1 MARLLIISA
10 ASGRKEGNSLFL
22 DVKFVEGMSFYC
34 KYWDDEVCCM
44 IPHSNNK
51 TLFGALFDA
60 KNLPFSVE
68 FIPSYSEITYDQIA
82 LHDVILCD
90 GDSHSYLHI
99 SEIAEKKPN
108 KIIYVIEYTLNTRLR
123 ILFLEKKLSFLRKI
137 YSLLWILN
145 QERRRK
151 KAFKAAD
158 GLQANG
164 FPAFSRYKSL
174 NRNTLLYLDNRLGHE
189 MLPSESEISTREMKI
204 KTGQTVRFL
213 VSGRLER
220 MKGAQDIIPFCRFL
234 HDRSANF
241 SLDIFGGGSLE
252 NEIKVGITDFGL
264 QEKVHFHGLVDFE
277 TQLVPFAKRESD
289 IFLSL
294 NQQADPSCT
303 YIESMGCGLPI
314 LGYSNE
320 MWRRLLEASN
330 AGWIA
335 PLGDWM
341 ALAQLADK
349 IIGDRDDIIEKSR
362 NAFTYASEHCF
373 ENEFV
378 KRVGHLTA

>member
-1 MARLLIISA
+1 MARLLIITA
-10 ASGRKEGNSLFL
+10 AHGRKEGDKLFL

-44 IPHSNNK
+44 IPHSDNK
-51 TLFGALFDA
+51 TLFGAMFVA
-60 KNLPFSVE
+60 ENLPFTVE
-68 FIPSYSEITYDQIA
+68 FIPSNSEISYEQIA
-82 LHDVILCD
+82 PYDVILCD
-90 GDSHSYLHI
+90 GDSHNYLHI
-99 SEIAEKKPN
+99 AQVVEEKPN
-108 KIIYVIEYTLNTRLR
+108 KIIYVIEYTLNTRIR
-123 ILFLEKKLSFLRKI
+123 ILLLENKLIFLNKI
-137 YSLLWILN
+137 YSLFWILN

-151 KAFKAAD
+151 KAFKTAD

-174 NRNTLLYLDNRLGHE
+174 NRNTLLYLDNRLSHQL
-189 MLPSESEISTREMKI
+189 LPSESEISTREI
-204 KTGQTVRFL
+204 RINTGQTVRFL

-220 MKGAQDIIPFCRFL
+220 MKGAHDIIPFCRFL
-234 HDRSANF
+234 HDRKVNF

-252 NEIKVGITDFGL
+252 NEIKAGIADFGL

-335 PLGDWM
+335 PLGDWV

-349 IIGDRDDIIEKSR
+349 IIGDQDDIIVKSR

-373 ENEFV
+373 ENEFN
-378 KRVGHLTA
+378 KRIEHLTA